1 MLIPNVSE
9 VERSLGE
16 FADIME
22 ADEVLLFERATF
34 LVNTDSKEGLN
45 TLELFV
51 TIKMPRH
58 LNQLVSITEPSS
70 LPSVPWLLKL
80 P

>member
-34 LVNTDSKEGLN
+34 LVNTDSKERLN